1 MEAVA
6 NIDTS
11 GIHPAL
17 RETHFMVACDV
28 ANPFY
33 GPDGAAYIF
42 AQQKGADSNMVQ
54 RLDEGMQSLAEVIKK
69 TTGKDITN
77 YPGAGA
83 AGGMGG
89 GLLAFFNA
97 ELKPGTE
104 LLLKA
109 IDFSEKIKGADL
121 IITGE
126 GKADPM
132 PAARWR
138 ARRGSACRPPAP
150 ARYPVP
156 GGRCRHSRSPCV
168 PDRRET
174 SLRRKR
180 GRSPDPHRRAR
191 G

>member
-126 GKADPM
+126 GKADRQTAM
-132 PAARWR
+132 GKVRTYSRYCTGRQYRKPAGIKQSGIQRYILY
-138 ARRGSACRPPAP
+138 SPRPHH
-150 ARYPVP
+150 P
-156 GGRCRHSRSPCV
+156 GEGNGTGVC
-168 PDRRET
+168 
-174 SLRRKR
+174 
-180 GRSPDPHRRAR
+180 
-191 G
+191 

>member
-1 MEAVA
+1 
-6 NIDTS
+6 
-11 GIHPAL
+11 
-17 RETHFMVACDV
+17 MVACDV
-28 ANPFY
+28 TNPFY

-83 AGGMGG
+83 ARGMGG

-109 IDFSEKIKGADL
+109 IEFSEKL
-121 IITGE
+121 
-126 GKADPM
+126 
-132 PAARWR
+132 
-138 ARRGSACRPPAP
+138 
-150 ARYPVP
+150 
-156 GGRCRHSRSPCV
+156 
-168 PDRRET
+168 
-174 SLRRKR
+174 
-180 GRSPDPHRRAR
+180 
-191 G
+191 

>member
-1 MEAVA
+1 
-6 NIDTS
+6 
-11 GIHPAL
+11 
-17 RETHFMVACDV
+17 
-28 ANPFY
+28 
-33 GPDGAAYIF
+33 
-42 AQQKGADSNMVQ
+42 MVQ

-83 AGGMGG
+83 ARGMGG

-126 GKADPM
+126 GKADRQTAMGKVPYGRQYRK
-132 PAARWR
+132 PAGIKQSGIQRYILY
-138 ARRGSACRPPAP
+138 SPRPHH
-150 ARYPVP
+150 P
-156 GGRCRHSRSPCV
+156 GEGNGTGVC
-168 PDRRET
+168 
-174 SLRRKR
+174 
-180 GRSPDPHRRAR
+180 
-191 G
+191 

>member
-69 TTGKDITN
+69 TTGKISRT
-77 YPGAGA
+77 
-83 AGGMGG
+83 
-89 GLLAFFNA
+89 
-97 ELKPGTE
+97 T
-104 LLLKA
+104 
-109 IDFSEKIKGADL
+109 
-121 IITGE
+121 
-126 GKADPM
+126 
-132 PAARWR
+132 
-138 ARRGSACRPPAP
+138 
-150 ARYPVP
+150 PVQVQP
-156 GGRCRHSRSPCV
+156 EAWV
-168 PDRRET
+168 VDYW
-174 SLRRKR
+174 LF
-180 GRSPDPHRRAR
+180 
-191 G
+191 